1 MFSPN
6 RRQLLQGLG
15 AGLSLLTMPSF
26 LVGCAKQ
33 GAPVA
38 SAQAPLGQNPFAQW
52 FGVDE
57 ALIREVL
64 TEPGALSW
72 RGSPPP
78 SGSATSA
85 PTSVSVVPRWRVSG
99 EAMKVS
105 GWLCTASTSSFTTRG
120 GMGSA
125 RPSSTGGRPSR
136 VSTRSA

>member
-64 TEPGALSW
+64 TELGA
-72 RGSPPP
+72 RG
-78 SGSATSA
+78 ATA
-85 PTSVSVVPRWRVSG
+85 AV
-99 EAMKVS
+99 M
-105 GWLCTASTSSFTTRG
+105 ASSLRG
-120 GMGSA
+120 GGVA
-125 RPSSTGGRPSR
+125 
-136 VSTRSA
+136 